1 MKRLIAIPAMVLLTL
16 PLAGEEKKAEKP
28 APKAKTAA
36 AAKPAAESAAK
47 PAVESP
53 LAAAARKSGRGTSK
67 RIVITD
73 ETLKKSTGHL
83 STTDIVYTPPPL
95 PEKVEQP
102 AEVIANQERAK
113 QRADE
118 AKKAEELKLEEAKKL
133 KEAGRRA
140 RLAEAAEQSEE
151 GLEDDVDPAQ
161 LERDLAE
168 EAKKNP

>member
-28 APKAKTAA
+28 ASKATTEAT
-36 AAKPAAESAAK
+36 AK

-67 RIVITD
+67 RVVITD

-83 STTDIVYTPPPL
+83 STTSIVYTPPAI
-95 PEKVEQP
+95 PEKIEQP
-102 AEVIANQERAK
+102 AEVIANQARAK
-113 QRADE
+113 ERADE
-118 AKKAEELKLEEAKKL
+118 VKKAEELKLEEAKKL

-161 LERDLAE
+161 LEKDLAE

>member
-16 PLAGEEKKAEKP
+16 PLAGEEKKA
-28 APKAKTAA
+28 
-36 AAKPAAESAAK
+36 AKPASKTTTEATAK

-53 LAAAARKSGRGTSK
+53 LAAAARKSGRSTSK
-67 RIVITD
+67 RVVITD

-83 STTDIVYTPPPL
+83 STTSIVYTPPPI
-95 PEKVEQP
+95 PAKVEQP
-102 AEVIANQERAK
+102 AEVIANQERARE
-113 QRADE
+113 RADE
-118 AKKAEELKLEEAKKL
+118 VKKAEDLKLEEAKKL

-151 GLEDDVDPAQ
+151 GLEDDIDPAQ
-161 LERDLAE
+161 LEKDLAE